1 MNIPY
6 SIWSSYFSD
15 LTPEAAVDELV
26 KAGFSCTEF
35 SDEHGAVLL
44 DRVSGIPNGPEK
56 AGSELKRYADDKG
69 FTFPQGHLFLKVDL
83 CSDEAVDVLKRWLD
97 LFVALDIRAGVLHAA
112 GGIELSPEARFDR
125 WVRALTALTD
135 HLKGTNMSIA
145 LENLRHANGTNSA
158 EDILTL
164 IDAVGSDHLGI
175 CLDTGHLNLTR
186 SQSLVPYSQSEFIRR
201 AGKKLI
207 ALHIADNDTSRD
219 QHILPFSTGNVDW
232 KDVMTGLREVNYQG
246 LFNLEIPGER
256 VHCPLTLRRAKLPYI
271 HAMCRE
277 MLSDDFLTK

>member
-35 SDEHGAVLL
+35 SDEHGAALL
-44 DRVSGIPNGPEK
+44 DRVVGIPHGPEK
-56 AGSELKRYADDKG
+56 VGLELKQYAADRG
-69 FTFPQGHLFLKVDL
+69 FSFPQGHLYLKVDL
-83 CSDEAVDVLKRWLD
+83 CTDEAVDVLKRWLD

-112 GGIELSPEARFDR
+112 GGIDLSPEARFDR
-125 WVRALTALTD
+125 WVHTLTPLAD

-145 LENLRHANGTNSA
+145 LENLRQTNGTNSA

-175 CLDTGHLNLTR
+175 CLDTGHLNLTH
-186 SQSLVPYSQSEFIRR
+186 SQGIVPYSQSEFIRK

-219 QHILPFSTGNVDW
+219 QHIMPFGTGNVDW
-232 KDVMTGLREVNYQG
+232 KDVMTGLWEVNYQG

-256 VHCPLTLRRAKLPYI
+256 NSCPMALRRAKLPYI

-277 MLSDDFLTK
+277 MLSEEFVK

>member
-6 SIWSSYFSD
+6 SVWSSYFTELS
-15 LTPEAAVDELV
+15 PEAMVDEFV
-26 KAGFSCTEF
+26 RAGFSCTEF

-135 HLKGTNMSIA
+135 HLEGTNMSIA
-145 LENLRHANGTNSA
+145 LENLRLENTSA
-158 EDILTL
+158 EDLLTL
-164 IDAVGSDHLGI
+164 IHTVGSNHLGI

-186 SQSLVPYSQSEFIRR
+186 SQGLVPYSQSEFIRK
-201 AGKKLI
+201 AGDKLI

-219 QHILPFSTGNVDW
+219 QHLMPFGNGNVDW

-256 VHCPLTLRRAKLPYI
+256 NSCPLALRRAKLQYV
-271 HAMCRE
+271 HAICRE

>member
-6 SIWSSYFSD
+6 SVWSSYYMD
-15 LTPEAAVDELV
+15 LSPEAMVDEFV
-26 KAGFSCTEF
+26 KAGYSCTEF

-44 DRVSGIPNGPEK
+44 DRAASIPNGPEK
-56 AGSELKRYADDKG
+56 VGLELKKYADNRG
-69 FTFPQGHLFLKVDL
+69 FSFPQGHLYLKAEL
-83 CSDEAVDVLKRWLD
+83 CSDEAVDILKRWLD
-97 LFVALDIRAGVLHAA
+97 LFVALGIRAGVLHAA
-112 GGIELSPEARFDR
+112 GGIELSPEVRFER
-125 WVRALTALTD
+125 WVQALTPLTD

-145 LENLRHANGTNSA
+145 LENLRQLNGTNSA

-164 IDAVGSDHLGI
+164 IGAVGSDHLGV

-186 SQSLVPYSQSEFIRR
+186 SQGIVPYSQSEFIRK

-219 QHILPFSTGNVDW
+219 QHIMPFGTGNVDW
-232 KDVMTGLREVNYQG
+232 KDVMTGLQEVNYQG

-256 VHCPLTLRRAKLPYI
+256 NCSLTLRRAKLTYL

-277 MLSDDFLTK
+277 MLSEEFTK

>member
-1 MNIPY
+1 M
-6 SIWSSYFSD
+6 
-15 LTPEAAVDELV
+15 DEFV
-26 KAGFSCTEF
+26 RAGFSCTEF

-44 DRVSGIPNGPEK
+44 DRAAGIPNGPEK
-56 AGSELKRYADDKG
+56 VGAELKRYADDKG

-112 GGIELSPEARFDR
+112 GGIDLSPEARFDR

-135 HLKGTNMSIA
+135 HLEGTNMSIA
-145 LENLRHANGTNSA
+145 LENLRLENTSA
-158 EDILTL
+158 EDLLTL
-164 IDAVGSDHLGI
+164 IHTVGSNHLGI
-175 CLDTGHLNLTR
+175 CLDTGHLNLAR
-186 SQSLVPYSQSEFIRR
+186 SQGLVPYSQSEFIRK
-201 AGKKLI
+201 AGDKLI

-219 QHILPFSTGNVDW
+219 QHLMPFGNGNVDW
-232 KDVMTGLREVNYQG
+232 KDVMTGLRDINYQG

-256 VHCPLTLRRAKLPYI
+256 NHCPLSLRRAKLPYI
-271 HAMCRE
+271 HTMCRE

>member
-6 SIWSSYFSD
+6 SVWSSYFTELS
-15 LTPEAAVDELV
+15 PEAMVDEFV
-26 KAGFSCTEF
+26 RAGFSCTEF

-112 GGIELSPEARFDR
+112 GGIDLSPEARFDR

-135 HLKGTNMSIA
+135 HLEGTNMSIA
-145 LENLRHANGTNSA
+145 LENLRLENTSA
-158 EDILTL
+158 EDLLTL
-164 IDAVGSDHLGI
+164 IHTVGSNHLGI
-175 CLDTGHLNLTR
+175 CLDTGHLNLAR
-186 SQSLVPYSQSEFIRR
+186 SQGLVPYSQSEFIRK
-201 AGKKLI
+201 AGDKLI

-219 QHILPFSTGNVDW
+219 QHLMPFGNGNVDW
-232 KDVMTGLREVNYQG
+232 KDVMTGLRDINYQG

-256 VHCPLTLRRAKLPYI
+256 NHCPLSLRRAKLPYI
-271 HAMCRE
+271 HTMCRE